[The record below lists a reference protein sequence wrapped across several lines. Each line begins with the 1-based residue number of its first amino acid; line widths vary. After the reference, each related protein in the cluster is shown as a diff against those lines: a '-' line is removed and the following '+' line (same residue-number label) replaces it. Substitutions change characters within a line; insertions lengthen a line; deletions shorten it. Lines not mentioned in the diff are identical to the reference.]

1 MASNTGHKQLHLTI
15 ILDGRPHPVNARGDT
30 LVADVIREALG
41 PQREGE
47 ASNYELVPE
56 GKPALDPTVTL
67 DAAGVVTGSVLSLNK
82 KDGGGAE

>member
-1 MASNTGHKQLHLTI
+1 MAGNTGHKQLHLTI

-30 LVADVIREALG
+30 LVGDVIREALG

-47 ASNYELVPE
+47 AVNYELVPE
-56 GKPALDPTVTL
+56 GEPALDPNVTL
-67 DAAGVVTGSVLSLNK
+67 DAAGVVTGSTLSLNK